1 MKKLIVGLIVIGAI
15 LALRTAA
22 GRIGQKMREHCRE
35 MAGNCRQMMAGKAGK
50 SGQESGMREHC
61 KEMAEQFGPG
71 KTAEMQEHSEHEA
84 PRLAGHE
91 EAVSTA

>member
-1 MKKLIVGLIVIGAI
+1 MKKLIVGLIAIGAI

-22 GRIGQKMREHCRE
+22 GRIGQKMREHC
-35 MAGNCRQMMAGKAGK
+35 
-50 SGQESGMREHC
+50 

-71 KTAEMQEHSEHEA
+71 QTAEMQEHSEHEA
-84 PRLAGHE
+84 PRPAGHE